1 LFVGG
6 GIELA
11 VNDNC
16 EILVSG
22 CCIVLYI
29 VIVVAIGVVVV
40 VLVVAVVVVVDG
52 RFV

>member
-6 GIELA
+6 GIELDL
-11 VNDNC
+11 NDNC
-16 EILVSG
+16 EVLVSG
-22 CCIVLYI
+22 CFIVLYM

-40 VLVVAVVVVVDG
+40 VLVVAVVVVVNG